1 MAEKK
6 KVYVETSVISNL
18 TARPSRN
25 VIDAGHQV
33 STCEWWNSCQGE
45 LELYSSAVVEREASK
60 GDAGAAAS
68 RMTALSKTKT
78 LPVTNEAIDLAE
90 RLLNETA
97 VPRTSFDDALHIAV
111 AAINKMDFLV
121 TWNCKHIANAATMS
135 KIYKVCADAGYSCPL
150 ICTPEQMKGE

>member
-25 VIDAGHQV
+25 VIDLGHQV
-33 STCEWWNSCQGE
+33 ATCEWWDSCRDEVE
-45 LELYSSAVVEREASK
+45 LFSSAVVDREASK
-60 GDAGAAAS
+60 GDADAAAL
-68 RMTALSKTKT
+68 RMDAISKTKT
-78 LPVTNEAIDLAE
+78 LPVTEEAIRLAE
-90 RLLNETA
+90 LLLRETA

-121 TWNCKHIANAATMS
+121 TWNCKHIANAVTMP
-135 KIYKVCADAGYSCPL
+135 KIYKVCQDAGYSCPL